1 MTYDWKDKDN
11 VDARME
17 IWKKVAA
24 CVNAKSVWFCVRC
37 CEEPLSG
44 FAGLPMSKGQACV
57 YHREQVS
64 EVQALNRLLLTV
76 AMNQRDKV
84 KEVRDLVQ
92 HLLEVGEVQMKKTCA
107 MRNLVV
113 HFDAVEKQWTAHEDV
128 STRIY
133 RRGGGYEE
141 DADAGEA
148 MAASLF
154 ESDTLNT
161 ACLNRLLAISHNDT
175 PIDHETR
182 EWAWALAGRQTQ
194 SQNVFKA
201 FLSTFTSKWESDW
214 GAGDTSLELYVQVFE
229 KVLALPSNK
238 HFMKVL
244 IAMDGLGETEEE
256 RYSRAGS
263 QWSERFGLMR
273 VPYAIAGRKEEYAAA
288 KKRRQED
295 EVCVQNLDVALASA
309 AGSVPLD
316 ATCNRPDD
324 APDTPSQM
332 QDVQPSMSCLTCQTS
347 MSVPDAVAYLNGGW
361 MQDLEIALV
370 AAKY

>member
-1 MTYDWKDKDN
+1 MPYDSYAKCN

-17 IWKKVAA
+17 IWKEVAA
-24 CVNAKSVWFCVRC
+24 CVNTDGVWCCVSC

-84 KEVRDLVQ
+84 KEVRDLVE
-92 HLLEVGEVQMKKTCA
+92 HLLEVGEREMKKACA

-113 HFDAVEKQWTAHEDV
+113 RFDDVQKQWTAHEDV

-148 MAASLF
+148 LAASLF
-154 ESDTLNT
+154 ESDALNT
-161 ACLNRLLAISHNDT
+161 ACLNRLLEISLDDAPVDHN
-175 PIDHETR
+175 TR
-182 EWAWALAGRQTQ
+182 EWAWALAGRDTQ
-194 SQNVFKA
+194 SPNVFKA

-214 GAGDTSLELYVQVFE
+214 GAGEKSLALYVQVFE
-229 KVLALPSNK
+229 KVLALPSNT

-244 IAMDGLGETEEE
+244 IAMDGLAETEEE

-263 QWSERFGLMR
+263 QYSERFGLTR
-273 VPYAIAGRKEEYAAA
+273 VPFAIASRKEEYAAA
-288 KKRRQED
+288 KKRQQED

-309 AGSVPLD
+309 AESVPLD
-316 ATCNRPDD
+316 ATCNRPVV
-324 APDTPSQM
+324 APDAPSQM
-332 QDVQPSMSCLTCQTS
+332 QDVQSSMFSQPGSAL
-347 MSVPDAVAYLNGGW
+347 AYLRGGW